1 MAMAKGQVTE
11 KEDSELFWSVLGR
24 AVDALEEDDLDYAV
38 FGSVAAVRY
47 GRPEGSEDIDLLVR
61 PSDADRVLRA
71 LEAAGFE
78 TEATDPTW
86 IYKAT
91 VDGVLVDVIF
101 RVKGGI
107 YLDDEVLVHRVR
119 HEFDGRAAWLV
130 AAEDSLVTEAASAEV
145 QSPQHW
151 FNALAILAMTDLDW
165 GYLERRARYSARR
178 VLSLLVYG
186 QSNDLVVPDAV
197 IRSLFHSIYEV

>member
-1 MAMAKGQVTE
+1 MARGQVTE
-11 KEDSELFWSVLGR
+11 KEDAELFWSVLGR
-24 AVDALEEDDLDYAV
+24 AVDALEEEDLDYAV

-61 PSDADRVLRA
+61 PSDADRVLGV
-71 LEAAGFE
+71 LGAAGFE
-78 TEATDPTW
+78 TDPIDPTW

-91 VDGVLVDVIF
+91 LDGVLVDIIF

-107 YLDDEVLVHRVR
+107 YLDEEVLAHRLR

-130 AAEDSLVTEAASAEV
+130 APEDSLVIEAVSDEV
-145 QSPQHW
+145 QAPQHW

-165 GYLERRARYSARR
+165 EYLERRARYAVHR
-178 VLSLLVYG
+178 VLSLLLYG

-197 IRSLFHSIYEV
+197 IRSLFRAIYEV